1 MKITVIMAEV
11 GSQNSVQ
18 LSEHLSYAFLYADA
32 TLEPPGGARLT
43 KSWFLSS
50 KQLQMKRDNSRR
62 NCMSKSI
69 REAMRICKM
78 FRE

>member
-11 GSQNSVQ
+11 GSQNSVR

-32 TLEPPGGARLT
+32 TLEPSGSARLT

-50 KQLQMKRDNSRR
+50 KQL
-62 NCMSKSI
+62 
-69 REAMRICKM
+69 
-78 FRE
+78 

>member
-11 GSQNSVQ
+11 SSQNSVR

-32 TLEPPGGARLT
+32 TLEPPEGARLT

-62 NCMSKSI
+62 NRMSKSI